1 MAATK
6 KTSLVLSL
14 LLISILLPMATG
26 CSTNPV
32 TGRRELIAIPR
43 SYEISMGLQAA
54 PQVATQFG
62 GPVAD
67 TTLQAYV
74 QMVGKKVASVA
85 DRKMPYDFTLVNS
98 EIPNAFALPG
108 GKIFITAGLMSRMT
122 NEQQLAAV
130 LGHEIVHVAA
140 LHGVKG
146 MQRGIGASVVV
157 ELAAAAA
164 GSDKAEAA
172 KAASQI
178 AASMV
183 TMKYGRDDE
192 YEADKYGTKYMTKAG
207 YNPWGMVEL
216 LTILLNL
223 SAKEPSVFEAMF
235 QTHPLSSKRIAAIK
249 ANIAADAMYRGYSP
263 ATPDPKTAQFVG
275 MHKRLMRSATFKS
288 GPQPGQ

>member
-1 MAATK
+1 MTAAK
-6 KTSLVLSL
+6 IRNSL
-14 LLISILLPMATG
+14 LLLLLVSIVLPVATG

-43 SYEISMGLQAA
+43 AYEISMGLQAA
-54 PQVATQFG
+54 PQVEKQFG

-67 TTLQAYV
+67 ATLQAYV
-74 QMVGKKVASVA
+74 QMVGKKVAAVA

-108 GKIFITAGLMSRMT
+108 GKIFVTAGLMTRMT

-164 GSDKAEAA
+164 GEDKAEAA

-178 AASMV
+178 AASMI

-192 YEADKYGTKYMTKAG
+192 YESDKYGMKYMTKAG
-207 YNPWGMVEL
+207 YNPWGMPEL

-223 SAKEPSVFEAMF
+223 SKKEPGALEEMF
-235 QTHPLSSKRIAAIK
+235 QTHPLSSKRIAAVK
-249 ANIAADAMYRGYSP
+249 ANIADDAMYRGYSP
-263 ATPDPKTAQFVG
+263 ATPDPKTAQFLG
-275 MHKRLMRSATFKS
+275 MHKRLMKSATFKS